1 MLPQSHISTQWSQYA
16 TIEMGETTTIRAV
29 PTRPSPQTARTVQ
42 LLELLAADTTGG
54 LSLAE
59 VSRRLGVHK
68 ASCHS
73 MLAEL
78 LSCGWLLRDPARKT
92 YQLGPGLLK
101 LGAAAASKF
110 PALDL
115 ARPAMAELSRTT
127 GAHCIA
133 FSIGADH
140 VTVVDQVRNPRAAGH
155 PMAVGTELP
164 TRPPYGASLA
174 AWLEPDQREGWL
186 SGVAPAVRDH
196 YRRAL
201 EHARRRGYALGMHV
215 LPDLR
220 LQELASLVR
229 ATETRHGRL
238 GDLASALTEELMLSE
253 EWFPGAV
260 APRRRYDVSHIDS
273 PVLGADGHPVLM
285 LSLVPVPGLIT
296 GSEATRLGR
305 LLYQHARGLTEAV
318 GSGRIAVG

>member
-1 MLPQSHISTQWSQYA
+1 M
-16 TIEMGETTTIRAV
+16 
-29 PTRPSPQTARTVQ
+29 PTRPSPQTARTVH
-42 LLELLAADTTGG
+42 LLEMLGADTTGG

-73 MLAEL
+73 MLTEL
-78 LSCGWLLRDPARKT
+78 LHRGWLLRDPVRKT
-92 YQLGPGLLK
+92 YQLGPALVR

-110 PALDL
+110 PALEL

-133 FSIGADH
+133 FSIGPDH
-140 VTVVDQVRNPRAAGH
+140 VTVVDQVRSPRAAGH
-155 PMAVGTELP
+155 PMALGTELP
-164 TRPPYGASLA
+164 TRPPYGAALA
-174 AWLEPDQREGWL
+174 SWLPPDEQEHWL
-186 SGVAPAVRDH
+186 AGVAPPVRDH

-201 EHARRRGYALGMHV
+201 QQARRRGYALGTHV

-229 ATETRHGRL
+229 ATETRKGRL

-253 EWFPGAV
+253 DWFPGAV
-260 APRRRYDVSHIDS
+260 AARRRYDVSHIDS
-273 PVLGADGHPVLM
+273 PVLDGDGRPVLM
-285 LSLVPVPGLIT
+285 LSLVPVPSLVT
-296 GSEATRLGR
+296 GADAMQFGR
-305 LLYQHARGLTEAV
+305 LLARCARGVTEAAA
-318 GSGRIAVG
+318 GAAAGASTPARNGMPAG

>member
-1 MLPQSHISTQWSQYA
+1 MVHLF
-16 TIEMGETTTIRAV
+16 EV
-29 PTRPSPQTARTVQ
+29 
-42 LLELLAADTTGG
+42 LAADTGSG

-73 MLAEL
+73 MLTEL
-78 LSCGWLLRDPARKT
+78 LHSGWLLRDPVRKT
-92 YQLGPGLLK
+92 YQLGPALVR

-115 ARPAMAELSRTT
+115 ARPAMAELCGAT

-174 AWLEPDQREGWL
+174 SWLPGDERERWIA
-186 SGVAPAVRDH
+186 GVAPGVREH

-201 EHARRRGYALGMHV
+201 QLARRRGYAVGLHV
-215 LPDLR
+215 LADVR
-220 LQELASLVR
+220 LQELASLIR
-229 ATETRHGRL
+229 ATETRQGRL
-238 GDLASALTEELMLSE
+238 GHLASELTEELMLSE
-253 EWFPGAV
+253 EWFPASL
-260 APRRRYDVSHIDS
+260 APRRLYDVSHLDS
-273 PVLGADGHPVLM
+273 PVMEGEGRPVLM
-285 LSLVPVPGLIT
+285 LSLVPVPGHLT
-296 GSEATRLGR
+296 GAEVARLGTMLARRTRTLSEAMSLP
-305 LLYQHARGLTEAV
+305 QAR
-318 GSGRIAVG
+318 

>member
-1 MLPQSHISTQWSQYA
+1 M
-16 TIEMGETTTIRAV
+16 
-29 PTRPSPQTARTVQ
+29 PTRPSPQTARTVH
-42 LLELLAADTTGG
+42 LLDVLAADRTGG

-73 MLAEL
+73 MLTEL
-78 LSCGWLLRDPARKT
+78 LRSGWLFRDPVRKT
-92 YQLGPGLLK
+92 YQLGPALIR

-110 PALDL
+110 PALEL
-115 ARPAMAELSRTT
+115 ARPAMSELSRTT

-133 FSIGADH
+133 FSIGPDH
-140 VTVVDQVRNPRAAGH
+140 VTVVDQVRSPRATGH
-155 PMAVGTELP
+155 PMALGTELP

-174 AWLEPDQREGWL
+174 AWLPAPEAEQWL
-186 SGVAPAVRDH
+186 AGVAPAVREH

-201 EHARRRGYALGMHV
+201 QRARRRRYALGTHV

-229 ATETRHGRL
+229 ATETRKGRL

-253 EWFPGAV
+253 EWFPDTL

-273 PVLGADGHPVLM
+273 PVLGPDGRPSLM
-285 LSLVPVPGLIT
+285 LSLVPVPSLIT
-296 GSEATRLGR
+296 GSEAAGLGR
-305 LLYQHARGLTEAV
+305 LLARYAQGVSDAAAGNDIPADGGIPPRSRIPAV
-318 GSGRIAVG
+318 

>member
-1 MLPQSHISTQWSQYA
+1 MVAICDHQGGTAGNLAGVAP
-16 TIEMGETTTIRAV
+16 
-29 PTRPSPQTARTVQ
+29 RPSPQTARTVQ
-42 LLELLAADTTGG
+42 LLEMLAADPDGG
-54 LSLAE
+54 WSLAE
-59 VSRRLGVHK
+59 ISRRLGVHK

-78 LSCGWLLRDPARKT
+78 LRSGWLLRNPVRKT
-92 YQLGPGLLK
+92 YQLGPALLR
-101 LGAAAASKF
+101 LGAAAASRF

-115 ARPAMAELSRTT
+115 ARPAMTELARAT

-133 FSIGADH
+133 FSISPDH
-140 VTVVDQVRNPRAAGH
+140 VTVVDQVRNPRSAGH

-174 AWLEPDQREGWL
+174 AWLAPQEQQQWL
-186 SGVAPAVRDH
+186 DGVAPPVRDH

-201 EHARRRGYALGMHV
+201 EQARKRGYALGMHV

-229 ATETRHGRL
+229 ATETSRGRL
-238 GDLASALTEELMLSE
+238 GDLASALTEELMLSQ
-253 EWFPGAV
+253 EWFPATV

-273 PVLGADGHPVLM
+273 PVLDGDGRPLLM
-285 LSLVPVPGLIT
+285 LSLVPVPSLMSGAD
-296 GSEATRLGR
+296 ATRLGR
-305 LLYQHARGLTEAV
+305 QLHDRARNVSEQAV
-318 GSGRIAVG
+318 GSRIPAG

>member
-1 MLPQSHISTQWSQYA
+1 VLF
-16 TIEMGETTTIRAV
+16 V
-29 PTRPSPQTARTVQ
+29 PTRPSPQTARVIQ
-42 LLELLAADTTGG
+42 LLEVLADDSGRG

-59 VSRRLGVHK
+59 VSRRLAVHK
-68 ASCHS
+68 ATCHS
-73 MLAEL
+73 MLTEL
-78 LSCGWLLRDPARKT
+78 LHAGWLMRDPARKT
-92 YQLGPGLLK
+92 YQLGPALVR

-115 ARPAMAELSRTT
+115 ARPAMEELSRST

-133 FSIGADH
+133 FSIQADH

-174 AWLEPDQREGWL
+174 AWLPEDEREAWL
-186 SGVAPAVRDH
+186 SGVPISVRDH

-201 EHARRRGYALGMHV
+201 QLTRRRGYAVGLHV
-215 LPDLR
+215 LADLR

-229 ATETRHGRL
+229 ATEARKGRL

-253 EWFPGAV
+253 EWFPGSL
-260 APRRRYDVSHIDS
+260 APRRSYDVSHVDS
-273 PVLGADGHPVLM
+273 PVPGARGRPLLM
-285 LSLVPVPGLIT
+285 LSLVPVPGTVSGAEIT
-296 GSEATRLGR
+296 RMGT
-305 LLYQHARGLTEAV
+305 LLAGAV
-318 GSGRIAVG
+318 RRVGQAVASAELAPFSAHG